1 MDDDWNRGEV
11 EIFKGEYIEWE
22 DKNVVN
28 LTWGKIK
35 SHLLA
40 WQKVEMLGEKIKEED
55 KKLWEEK
62 EVLSPDIMVANRRD

>member
-55 KKLWEEK
+55 KKLWEEN